1 MIKCLK
7 CNTLYS
13 ESATF
18 CLYCRIPLEKTIG
31 YDEKEFTF
39 KVKEFTSEDEA
50 QEFKVNLLST
60 DVPCVIKKFDD
71 KYVVLINEQLKKEA
85 FRIKPDSKLAFSLE
99 GSKEKQSNKTTFYVT
114 ILLGFVIVC
123 FILYFSQIGR
133 TIFFKNAE
141 PEVKIIVEGGT
152 VDENIAERKG
162 TLNKNIPKKV
172 KPTPISNNKKV
183 VPLPATTKEIS
194 TPAENDETTVPN
206 ELKEIKEIK
215 EITEPAEKSE

>member
-13 ESATF
+13 ESAIV
-18 CLYCRIPLEKTIG
+18 CLYCKIPLEKTFG
-31 YDEKEFTF
+31 YDEKEFIF
-39 KVKEFTSEDEA
+39 KVKEFNSEDAA

-60 DVPCVIKKFDD
+60 DVPCVIKKVDD

-99 GSKEKQSNKTTFYVT
+99 DSKEKQSKNTTLYVT
-114 ILLGFVIVC
+114 IFLGFVIVC

-152 VDENIAERKG
+152 VDENIAEKKG
-162 TLNKNIPKKV
+162 TLNKNKPKKV
-172 KPTPISNNKKV
+172 KPTPVSNNKKV
-183 VPLPATTKEIS
+183 VPLPTSTKEIS
-194 TPAENDETTVPN
+194 TPAENDKTTETN
-206 ELKEIKEIK
+206 ETYEIK